1 MCWDLKDDDITALR
15 NQTTATTKSRSTQ
28 TEECGNKTYSRC
40 AVVSAL
46 LQTQV
51 NVRHTTLLNI
61 SLVHFQTI
69 KCASLTHSHMTRPV
83 SLLDPTDHDRLH
95 SETAH
100 THKSTMTHTLD
111 LWPWPVLV
119 QLTDIRQIYGA
130 SHEADWGHMECMW
143 VHKYVDMP
151 YASHREAEDR
161 VSREG
166 RSTLVMSRR
175 EQQQMNNM
183 PFSSSTHCII
193 SLTYI
198 KSTEL
203 WLLSA
208 VSEHSLQ

>member
-1 MCWDLKDDDITALR
+1 MCWDLKDDDITAL
-15 NQTTATTKSRSTQ
+15 TATIKSKSTQ

-69 KCASLTHSHMTRPV
+69 KCASLTHSHMTCLSIRHYRPRQAAQWD
-83 SLLDPTDHDRLH
+83 ST
-95 SETAH
+95 H
-100 THKSTMTHTLD
+100 THKSTLTHTLD

-143 VHKYVDMP
+143 VHKYVGMP
-151 YASHREAEDR
+151 YASHRESEDR

-198 KSTEL
+198 NSTEL

>member
-1 MCWDLKDDDITALR
+1 MCSGQCIVADPGQCQTHYIIEHLSCALP
-15 NQTTATTKSRSTQ
+15 NH
-28 TEECGNKTYSRC
+28 
-40 AVVSAL
+40 
-46 LQTQV
+46 QV
-51 NVRHTTLLNI
+51 CILNP
-61 SLVHFQTI
+61 Q
-69 KCASLTHSHMTRPV
+69 P
-83 SLLDPTDHDRLH
+83 HDRACL
-95 SETAH
+95 SIRPYRPRQAAQRDSTH

-203 WLLSA
+203 CPQCQSTHCNKS
-208 VSEHSLQ
+208 SE